1 MIPSGLPFSVIG
13 ELPDLDSPTMLVMMT
28 GWIDASGAA
37 AGAMEHII
45 SETNSTTLIEFD
57 PDTFIDYRARRP
69 TMELREGVN
78 SKINW
83 AIPEI
88 RLGQDAAGVN
98 LLLLTGPEPDTA
110 WRLFASTVAE
120 IAQQMDVKQVIGL
133 GAYPYGAP
141 HTRPV
146 CLTATSIDPSISARL
161 STTRNT
167 LNVPAG
173 VEAIIEHALHKK
185 GIPSMT
191 LWAQIPHYVATM
203 AYPSASAALIEMIN
217 LEAGLSIDSSTL
229 RQEAGVQRERL
240 DQLVLGNPEHGE
252 MLIKLEAA
260 YDEIHGQGAPMPAH
274 SDAIPTVD
282 ELAAEV
288 EQFLRD
294 QQLGGTQ

>member
-1 MIPSGLPFSVIG
+1 MISNGLPFSVNG
-13 ELPDLDSPTMLVMMT
+13 VLPELDSPTMLVMMT

-37 AGAMEHII
+37 AGAMEHIV
-45 SETNSTTLIEFD
+45 SQTNSTTLIEFD

-69 TMELREGVN
+69 MMELREGVN
-78 SKINW
+78 AKINW
-83 AIPEI
+83 TLPEI
-88 RLGQDAAGVN
+88 RIGQDSAGVD
-98 LLLLTGPEPDTA
+98 LLLLTGPEPDAA
-110 WRLFASTVAE
+110 WRLFASTVAD
-120 IAQQMDVKQVIGL
+120 IAQQMKVKQVIGL

-146 CLTATSIDPSISARL
+146 GLTATSIDPAVSERL

-173 VEAIIEHALHKK
+173 VEAIIEHALHDK
-185 GIPSMT
+185 GIPSMA

-203 AYPSASAALIEMIN
+203 TYPSASAALIEMIN
-217 LEAGLSIDSSTL
+217 LEAGLSIDSSAL

-240 DQLVLGNPEHGE
+240 DQLVQGNTEHGE
-252 MLIKLEAA
+252 MLVKLEAA
-260 YDEIHGQGAPMPAH
+260 YDEVHGQGIPMPAH
-274 SDAIPTVD
+274 TDAIPTVD

-294 QQLGGTQ
+294 QQTGETQ

>member
-1 MIPSGLPFSVIG
+1 MIPSGIPFTVNG
-13 ELPDLDSPTMLVMMT
+13 ELPDLDSPTMLVMMS

-57 PDTFIDYRARRP
+57 PDIFIDYRARRP

-78 SKINW
+78 SKIIW
-83 AIPEI
+83 AVPEI
-88 RLGQDAAGVN
+88 RLGQDAAGVD

-110 WRLFASTVAE
+110 WRLFASTVAD
-120 IAQQMDVKQVIGL
+120 IAKQMDVKQVIGL

-146 CLTATSIDPSISARL
+146 GLTATSIDPTISERL

-167 LNVPAG
+167 LDVPAG
-173 VEAIIEHALHKK
+173 VEAIIEHALQKN

-217 LEAGLSIDSSTL
+217 LEAGLSIDSSAL

-240 DQLVLGNPEHGE
+240 DQLVQSNPEHGE

-260 YDEIHGQGAPMPAH
+260 YDEIHGNGAPMPAH
-274 SDAIPTVD
+274 SDVIPTVD

-294 QQLGGTQ
+294 QQSGGTQ